1 MVPHLAACQRS
12 QNEIVEDVVLVAAA
26 RTPFGKLGGG
36 LSALAAP
43 DLGAVVIKEVL
54 DRGHIDGGEVDQ
66 VIMGTVLTAG
76 MGQIPARQAA
86 IKAGLPTSVPALS
99 VNKVCA
105 SSLKAVNLAAL
116 LIRNGDAAVVVA
128 GGMESMSQAPY
139 LLEKARFGYR
149 LGDGALVDSMV
160 HDGLT
165 DPANGCHMA
174 VEGSNVA
181 SEFEVS
187 RQRQDEYAYSSQ
199 QRYAAALHAGRLA
212 QELVPVMVANPKGT
226 AVVSVDEQPRPET
239 TIEGLARLTPL
250 FQPDGTVTAGN
261 APGVNDGA
269 AAVLLMSADEAERR
283 GLTPLATWIA
293 YGESAA
299 DTPYLAT
306 VPASAIQAALKRRG
320 LRLDDMNL
328 FEINEAFAAV
338 ACTSMDLLGIDEARV
353 NVDGGALAV
362 GHPIGAS
369 GARILM
375 HLVFELRRRGGGY
388 GAAGICSGMA
398 QGEATIVQVN

>member
-1 MVPHLAACQRS
+1 M
-12 QNEIVEDVVLVAAA
+12 EEVVLVAAA

-36 LSALAAP
+36 LSTVSAP
-43 DLGAVVIKEVL
+43 ELGAVVIKEVL
-54 DRGHIDGGEVDQ
+54 QRARLKGEEVDQ
-66 VIMGTVLTAG
+66 VIMGTVITAG

-86 IKAGLPTSVPALS
+86 IKAGLPTSVPALT

-116 LIRNGDAAVVVA
+116 LIRNGDAQVVVA

-149 LGDGALVDSMV
+149 LGDATLVDSMV
-160 HDGLT
+160 RDGLT

-174 VEGSNVA
+174 VEGSMVA

-187 RQRQDEYAYSSQ
+187 RQRQDEYAYHSQ
-199 QRYAAALHAGRLA
+199 QRYAAALKAGRFKD
-212 QELVPVMVANPKGT
+212 ELVPVAVANGKGAT
-226 AVVSVDEQPRPET
+226 VVEADEQPRPET
-239 TIEGLARLTPL
+239 TLEGLARLKPV
-250 FQPDGTVTAGN
+250 FAEDGSITAGN

-269 AAVLLMSADEAERR
+269 SAILLMSEPEAARR
-283 GLTPLATWIA
+283 ELPVLARWTA
-293 YGESAA
+293 YGESAT
-299 DTPYLAT
+299 DTPYLAV
-306 VPASAIQAALKRRG
+306 VPATSIQAALKRIG
-320 LRLDDMNL
+320 LRVADMSL

-338 ACTSMDLLGIDEARV
+338 ACSAMDLLGVDEERV
-353 NVDGGALAV
+353 NVDGGAVAL

-375 HLVFELRRRGGGY
+375 HLVYELRRRGGGY

-398 QGEATIVQVN
+398 QGEATIVRVQ

>member
-1 MVPHLAACQRS
+1 M
-12 QNEIVEDVVLVAAA
+12 EDVVLVAAA
-26 RTPFGKLGGG
+26 RTPFGKLGG
-36 LSALAAP
+36 ALASLPAP
-43 DLGAVVIKEVL
+43 ELGAAVIREVL
-54 DRGHIDGGEVDQ
+54 GRTHLPGADVDQ

-86 IKAGLPTSVPALS
+86 IKAGLPTTVSALT

-116 LIRNGDAAVVVA
+116 LIRNGDAKVVVA

-160 HDGLT
+160 HDGLI

-181 SEFEVS
+181 REFEVS
-187 RQRQDEYAYSSQ
+187 RERQDAYAFQSQ
-199 QRYAAALHAGRLA
+199 QRYAAALAAGRFRE
-212 QELVPVMVANPKGT
+212 ELVPIAVAGPKGAT
-226 AVVSVDEQPRPET
+226 TSVAADEQPRPET
-239 TIEGLARLTPL
+239 SLEALARLKPV
-250 FQPDGTVTAGN
+250 FQEDGTVTAGN
-261 APGVNDGA
+261 APAVNDGA
-269 AAVLLMSADEAERR
+269 TAILLMSAAEARR
-283 GLTPLATWIA
+283 RDLPVLAQWVA

-306 VPASAIQAALKRRG
+306 VPASSIQAALKKAG
-320 LRLDDMNL
+320 LVVSDVDL

-338 ACTSMDLLGIDEARV
+338 ACTATDLLGVDEERV

-375 HLVFELRRRGGGY
+375 HLVYELRRRKGSY

-398 QGEATIVQVN
+398 QGEATIVRIAAA

>member
-1 MVPHLAACQRS
+1 M
-12 QNEIVEDVVLVAAA
+12 VLVAAA

-36 LSALAAP
+36 LSSLSAP
-43 DLGAVVIKEVL
+43 DLGARVIKEVL
-54 DRGHIDGGEVDQ
+54 QRPHVAGAEVDQ

-199 QRYAAALHAGRLA
+199 QRYAAALKAGRFA
-212 QELVPVMVANPKGT
+212 DELVPIAVANPKGT
-226 AVVSVDEQPRPET
+226 TTVAADEQPRPDT
-239 TIEGLARLTPL
+239 TVEGLARLKPL
-250 FQPDGTVTAGN
+250 FQEDGTVTAGN

-269 AAVLLMSADEAERR
+269 TAILLMSGREAKRR
-283 GLTPLATWIA
+283 SLPVLAEWLA

-306 VPASAIQAALKRRG
+306 VPASSIQAALKKLG
-320 LRLDDMNL
+320 LRVNDMNL

-338 ACTSMDLLGIDEARV
+338 ACTAMDLLGIDEQKV

-375 HLVFELRRRGGGY
+375 HLAYELRRRGGGY

-398 QGEATIVQVN
+398 QGEATILRVS

>member
-1 MVPHLAACQRS
+1 
-12 QNEIVEDVVLVAAA
+12 VEDVVLVAAA

-36 LSALAAP
+36 LSTLSAP
-43 DLGAVVIKEVL
+43 DLGAAVIKEVL
-54 DRGHIDGGEVDQ
+54 ERAHVEGGGVDQ
-66 VIMGTVLTAG
+66 VIMGTVLAAG
-76 MGQIPARQAA
+76 IGQIPARQAA
-86 IKAGLPTSVPALS
+86 IKAGLPSSVPALT

-116 LIRNGDAAVVVA
+116 LIRNGDAHVVVA

-181 SEFEVS
+181 KEFEVS
-187 RQRQDEYAYSSQ
+187 RQRQDEYAYGSQ
-199 QRYAAALHAGRLA
+199 QRYAAALKADRFKD
-212 QELVPVMVANPKGT
+212 ELIPIAVANPKGT
-226 AVVSVDEQPRPET
+226 TMVAADEQPRPDT
-239 TIEGLARLTPL
+239 TIEGLARLKPL
-250 FQPDGTVTAGN
+250 FQDDGTVTAGN

-269 AAVLLMSADEAERR
+269 TAIMLMSGAEAKQR
-283 GLTPLATWIA
+283 GLPVLAQWVA

-306 VPASAIQAALKRRG
+306 VPASSIQAALEKLG
-320 LRLDDMNL
+320 LRVSDMSL

-338 ACTSMDLLGIDEARV
+338 ACTAG
-353 NVDGGALAV
+353 V
-362 GHPIGAS
+362 GTSRA
-369 GARILM
+369 
-375 HLVFELRRRGGGY
+375 
-388 GAAGICSGMA
+388 
-398 QGEATIVQVN
+398 

>member
-1 MVPHLAACQRS
+1 
-12 QNEIVEDVVLVAAA
+12 VEDVVLVAAA

-36 LSALAAP
+36 LSTLTAP
-43 DLGAVVIKEVL
+43 ELGGAVIKEVL
-54 DRGHIDGGEVDQ
+54 NRARVEGPDVDQ
-66 VIMGTVLTAG
+66 VIMGTVITAG

-86 IKAGLPTSVPALS
+86 LNAGLPTSVPALT

-116 LIRNGDAAVVVA
+116 LIRNSDARTVVA

-160 HDGLT
+160 RDGLI

-181 SEFEVS
+181 REFEVS
-187 RQRQDEYAYSSQ
+187 RERQDEYAYTSQ
-199 QRYAAALHAGRLA
+199 QRYATALKAGYFKD
-212 QELVPVMVANPKGT
+212 ELIPIAVANPKGT
-226 AVVSVDEQPRPET
+226 ATVAADEQPRPDT
-239 TIEGLARLTPL
+239 TIEGLSRLKPVL
-250 FQPDGTVTAGN
+250 SDDGTITAGN

-269 AAVLLMSADEAERR
+269 TAILLMSASEAKRR
-283 GLTPLATWIA
+283 NLPVLAQWLA

-306 VPASAIQAALKRRG
+306 VPASSIQAALKKLG
-320 LRLDDMNL
+320 LRVNDMGL

-338 ACTSMDLLGIDEARV
+338 ACTAMDLLGIDEERT

-375 HLVFELRRRGGGY
+375 HLVYALRHRGGGY

-398 QGEATIVQVN
+398 QGEATIVRVN

>member
-1 MVPHLAACQRS
+1 M
-12 QNEIVEDVVLVAAA
+12 LVAAA

-36 LSALAAP
+36 LSALPAP
-43 DLGAVVIKEVL
+43 DLGAVVIKQVL
-54 DRGHIDGGEVDQ
+54 ERAQVAGADVDQ
-66 VIMGTVLTAG
+66 VIMGTVITAG

-116 LIRNGDAAVVVA
+116 LIRNGDAEVVVA
-128 GGMESMSQAPY
+128 GGMENMSQAPY
-139 LLEKARFGYR
+139 LLDKARFGYR
-149 LGDGALVDSMV
+149 LGDAVLVDSMV
-160 HDGLT
+160 RDGLI

-181 SEFEVS
+181 KEFEVS
-187 RQRQDEYAYSSQ
+187 RERQDEYAFGSQ
-199 QRYAAALHAGRLA
+199 QRYAAALKAGHFND
-212 QELVPVMVANPKGT
+212 ELVSVAVPSPKGT
-226 AVVSVDEQPRPET
+226 VTISADEQPRPDT
-239 TIEGLARLTPL
+239 TIEGLARLKPV
-250 FQPDGTVTAGN
+250 FQADGTITAGN

-269 AAVLLMSADEAERR
+269 SAILLMSGVEAKRR
-283 GLTPLATWIA
+283 GLPVLAQWLT

-306 VPASAIQAALKRRG
+306 VPASSTQAALKKLG
-320 LRLDDMNL
+320 LRVDDINL

-338 ACTSMDLLGIDEARV
+338 ACTAMDLLGIDERRV

-375 HLVFELRRRGGGY
+375 HLAYALRQRGGGY
-388 GAAGICSGMA
+388 GAAAICSGMA
-398 QGEATIVQVN
+398 QGEATIIRVN

>member
-1 MVPHLAACQRS
+1 
-12 QNEIVEDVVLVAAA
+12 VEDVVLVAAA

-36 LSALAAP
+36 LSTLTAP
-43 DLGAVVIKEVL
+43 ELGASVIKEVL
-54 DRGHIDGGEVDQ
+54 NRAQVEGKDVDQ
-66 VIMGTVLTAG
+66 VIMGTVITAG
-76 MGQIPARQAA
+76 MGQVPARQAA
-86 IKAGLPTSVPALS
+86 IKAGLPTSVPALT

-105 SSLKAVNLAAL
+105 SSLKAINLGAL
-116 LIRNGDAAVVVA
+116 LIRNGDAQTVVA

-149 LGDGALVDSMV
+149 LGDATLVDSMV
-160 HDGLT
+160 RDGLI

-181 SEFEVS
+181 KEFEVS
-187 RQRQDEYAYSSQ
+187 RERQDEYAFASQ
-199 QRYAAALHAGRLA
+199 QRYATALKAGYFND
-212 QELVPVMVANPKGT
+212 ELIPVAVANPKGT
-226 AVVSVDEQPRPET
+226 TTVAADEQPRPDT
-239 TIEGLARLTPL
+239 TVEGLARLKPVFTE
-250 FQPDGTVTAGN
+250 DGTITAGN

-269 AAVLLMSADEAERR
+269 SAILLMSATEARR
-283 GLTPLATWIA
+283 RSLPVLAQWVA

-306 VPASAIQAALKRRG
+306 VPASSIQAALKKLG
-320 LRLDDMNL
+320 LRVSDMSL

-338 ACTSMDLLGIDEARV
+338 ACTAMDLLGVDEQRV

-375 HLVFELRRRGGGY
+375 HLVYALRHRGGGY

-398 QGEATIVQVN
+398 QGEATIVRVT

>member
-1 MVPHLAACQRS
+1 
-12 QNEIVEDVVLVAAA
+12 VEDVVLVAAA

-36 LSALAAP
+36 LASLPAP
-43 DLGAVVIKEVL
+43 ELGAIVIREVL
-54 DRGHIDGGEVDQ
+54 RRAGVAGSEVGQ
-66 VIMGTVLTAG
+66 VIMGTVISAG

-86 IKAGLPTSVPALS
+86 IKAGLPTSIPALS

-105 SSLKAVNLAAL
+105 SSLKAVNLGAL
-116 LIRNGDAAVVVA
+116 LIRNGDADVVVA
-128 GGMESMSQAPY
+128 GGMESMSRAPY

-149 LGDGALVDSMV
+149 LGDATLVDSMV
-160 HDGLT
+160 RDGLI

-181 SEFEVS
+181 REFEVS
-187 RQRQDEYAYSSQ
+187 RERQDQYAYNSQ
-199 QRYAAALHAGRLA
+199 RRYAEALKAGRLSE
-212 QELVPVMVANPKGT
+212 ELVPVTVPNGKAGT
-226 AVVSVDEQPRPET
+226 VVDGDEQPRPDT
-239 TIEGLARLTPL
+239 TMEGLARLKPV
-250 FQPDGTVTAGN
+250 FQEEGTITAGN

-269 AAVLLMSADEAERR
+269 AAVLLMSAAEAKRR
-283 GLTPLATWIA
+283 DLPVLAEWMG

-299 DTPYLAT
+299 DTPYLAV
-306 VPASAIQAALKRRG
+306 VPATSIQAALKKRG
-320 LRLDDMNL
+320 LRVSDMDL

-338 ACTSMDLLGIDEARV
+338 ACTAEDLLGVDDERV
-353 NVDGGALAV
+353 NVDGGAIAV

-375 HLVFELRRRGGGY
+375 HLVYELRRRGGTY

-398 QGEATIVQVN
+398 QGEATIVRVAAP

>member
-1 MVPHLAACQRS
+1 
-12 QNEIVEDVVLVAAA
+12 VEDVVLVAAA

-36 LSALAAP
+36 LSTLSAP

-54 DRGHIDGGEVDQ
+54 DRAQVDGAAVDQ
-66 VIMGTVLTAG
+66 VIMGTVITAG

-86 IKAGLPTSVPALS
+86 LKAGLPTSIPALS

-105 SSLKAVNLAAL
+105 SSLKAVNLAAV
-116 LIRNGDAAVVVA
+116 LIRNGDAVIVVA
-128 GGMESMSQAPY
+128 GGMENMSQAPY
-139 LLEKARFGYR
+139 LLDRARFGYR
-149 LGDGALVDSMV
+149 LGDAVLVDSMV
-160 HDGLT
+160 RDGLI

-181 SEFEVS
+181 REFEVS
-187 RQRQDEYAYSSQ
+187 RERQDEYAYGSQ
-199 QRYAAALHAGRLA
+199 QRYAAALKAGYF
-212 QELVPVMVANPKGT
+212 QDELVPVAVPNPKGT
-226 AVVSVDEQPRPET
+226 ATVSADEQPRPET
-239 TIEGLARLTPL
+239 TIEGLARLKPV
-250 FQPDGTVTAGN
+250 FQADGTITAGN

-269 AAVLLMSADEAERR
+269 AAVLLMSGAEAKRR
-283 GLTPLATWIA
+283 GLPVLAQWLA

-306 VPASAIQAALKRRG
+306 VPASSTQAALKKLG
-320 LRLDDMNL
+320 LRVNDIDL

-338 ACTSMDLLGIDEARV
+338 ACTAMDLLGIDEQQV

-375 HLVFELRRRGGGY
+375 HLAYALRRRGGGY

-398 QGEATIVQVN
+398 QGEATVIRVN

>member
-1 MVPHLAACQRS
+1 
-12 QNEIVEDVVLVAAA
+12 VEDVVLVAAA

-36 LSALAAP
+36 LSALSAP
-43 DLGAVVIKEVL
+43 DLGAAVIKEVL
-54 DRGHIDGGEVDQ
+54 DRTNVEGVDVGQ
-66 VIMGTVLTAG
+66 VIMCTVITAG

-86 IKAGLPTSVPALS
+86 IKAGLPTSVPALT

-116 LIRNGDAAVVVA
+116 LIRNGDAGVVVA
-128 GGMESMSQAPY
+128 GGMESMSQTPY

-160 HDGLT
+160 RDGLT

-181 SEFEVS
+181 KEFEVS
-187 RQRQDEYAYSSQ
+187 RQRQDEYAYGSQ
-199 QRYAAALHAGRLA
+199 QRYAAALKAGHFTD
-212 QELVPVMVANPKGT
+212 ELIPVAVANPKGVT
-226 AVVSVDEQPRPET
+226 TVAADEQPRPDT
-239 TIEGLARLTPL
+239 TIEGLSRLKPL
-250 FQPDGTVTAGN
+250 FQDDGTVTAGN

-269 AAVLLMSADEAERR
+269 AAILLMSATEAKRR
-283 GLTPLATWIA
+283 GLPVLAEWLA

-306 VPASAIQAALKRRG
+306 VPASSIQAALKKLG
-320 LRLDDMNL
+320 LRVSDMDL

-338 ACTSMDLLGIDEARV
+338 ACTAMDLLGIDERQV

-375 HLVFELRRRGGGY
+375 HLVYELRRRGGGA

-398 QGEATIVQVN
+398 QGEATIVRVGNGARP

>member
-1 MVPHLAACQRS
+1 
-12 QNEIVEDVVLVAAA
+12 VLVAAA

-36 LSALAAP
+36 LSTLAAP
-43 DLGAVVIKEVL
+43 ELGAVVIKEVL
-54 DRGHIDGGEVDQ
+54 DRAQVDGGDVNQ
-66 VIMGTVLTAG
+66 VIMGTVITAG

-86 IKAGLPTSVPALS
+86 IKAGLPTTVPALS

-116 LIRNGDAAVVVA
+116 LIRNGDAGIVVA
-128 GGMESMSQAPY
+128 GGMENMSRAPY
-139 LLEKARFGYR
+139 LLDKARVGYR
-149 LGDGALVDSMV
+149 LGDAVLVDSMV
-160 HDGLT
+160 RDGLI

-181 SEFEVS
+181 REFEVS
-187 RQRQDEYAYSSQ
+187 RERQDEYAYGSQ
-199 QRYAAALHAGRLA
+199 QRYAAALKAGSFKD
-212 QELVPVMVANPKGT
+212 ELVPVPVPNPKGT
-226 AVVSVDEQPRPET
+226 ATVSADEQPRPDT
-239 TIEGLARLTPL
+239 TIEGLARLKPV
-250 FQPDGTVTAGN
+250 FQADGTITAGN

-269 AAVLLMSADEAERR
+269 SAILLMSGGEAERR
-283 GLTPLATWIA
+283 GLPVLAQWLA

-306 VPASAIQAALKRRG
+306 VPASSTQAALKKLG
-320 LRLDDMNL
+320 LRVDDINL

-338 ACTSMDLLGIDEARV
+338 ACSAMDLLGIDEQRV

-375 HLVFELRRRGGGY
+375 HLAYALRRRGGGY

-398 QGEATIVQVN
+398 QGEATIIRVN

>member
-1 MVPHLAACQRS
+1 
-12 QNEIVEDVVLVAAA
+12 VEDVVLVAAA

-36 LSALAAP
+36 LSTLAAP

-54 DRGHIDGGEVDQ
+54 ARAQVDGADVDQ
-66 VIMGTVLTAG
+66 VIMGTVITAG

-105 SSLKAVNLAAL
+105 SSLKAVNLAAI
-116 LIRNGDAAVVVA
+116 LIRNGDAEVVVA
-128 GGMESMSQAPY
+128 GGMENMSQAPY
-139 LLEKARFGYR
+139 LLDKARFGYR
-149 LGDGALVDSMV
+149 LGDAVLVDSMV
-160 HDGLT
+160 RDGLI

-181 SEFEVS
+181 KEFEVS
-187 RQRQDEYAYSSQ
+187 RERQDEYAYGSQ
-199 QRYAAALHAGRLA
+199 QRYAAALKAGHF
-212 QELVPVMVANPKGT
+212 QDELVSVAVTNPKGT
-226 AVVSVDEQPRPET
+226 ATISADEQPRPET
-239 TIEGLARLTPL
+239 TIEGLARLKPV
-250 FQPDGTVTAGN
+250 FQADGTITAGN
-261 APGVNDGA
+261 APAVNDGA
-269 AAVLLMSADEAERR
+269 AAILLMSASEAKRR
-283 GLTPLATWIA
+283 GLPVLAEWLA

-306 VPASAIQAALKRRG
+306 VPASSTQAALKKLG
-320 LRLDDMNL
+320 LRVGEMSL

-338 ACTSMDLLGIDEARV
+338 ACTAMDLLGIDEQRV

-375 HLVFELRRRGGGY
+375 HLAYALRKRGGGY

-398 QGEATIVQVN
+398 QGEATIIRAT

>member
-1 MVPHLAACQRS
+1 VD
-12 QNEIVEDVVLVAAA
+12 EVVLVAAA

-36 LSALAAP
+36 LSTLPAP

-54 DRGHIDGGEVDQ
+54 DRAQVVGGDVDQ
-66 VIMGTVLTAG
+66 VIMGTVITAG

-86 IKAGLPTSVPALS
+86 IKAGLPTSVPALT

-139 LLEKARFGYR
+139 LLDKARFGYR

-160 HDGLT
+160 RDGLT

-181 SEFEVS
+181 KEFEVS
-187 RQRQDEYAYSSQ
+187 RERQDEYAYGSQ
-199 QRYAAALHAGRLA
+199 QRYAAALKAGHFND
-212 QELVPVMVANPKGT
+212 ELVPVAVATSKGT
-226 AVVSVDEQPRPET
+226 AVVAADEQPRRDT
-239 TIEGLARLTPL
+239 TIEGLARLKPV
-250 FQPDGTVTAGN
+250 FQQDGTVTAGN

-269 AAVLLMSADEAERR
+269 AAVLVMSAAEAKRR
-283 GLTPLATWIA
+283 GLPVLAQWIT

-306 VPASAIQAALKRRG
+306 VPATSIQAALKKVGRRVS
-320 LRLDDMNL
+320 DINL

-338 ACTSMDLLGIDEARV
+338 ACTAMDLLGIDEERV

-375 HLVFELRRRGGGY
+375 HLVYELRRRGGGY

-398 QGEATIVQVN
+398 QGEATIVRVGNGRMIAGH

>member
-1 MVPHLAACQRS
+1 
-12 QNEIVEDVVLVAAA
+12 VEDVVLVAAA

-36 LSALAAP
+36 LSSLTAP
-43 DLGAVVIKEVL
+43 ELGGIVIREVL
-54 DRGHIDGGEVDQ
+54 DRTGLDGADVDQ

-86 IKAGLPTSVPALS
+86 LKAGLPSSVPALT

-105 SSLKAVNLAAL
+105 SSLKAVNLGGL
-116 LIRNGDAAVVVA
+116 LIRAGEAKVVVA
-128 GGMESMSQAPY
+128 GGMESMSRVPY
-139 LLEKARFGYR
+139 LLDRARFGYR
-149 LGDGALVDSMV
+149 LGDATVIDSMV

-165 DPANGCHMA
+165 DPANGCHMI
-174 VEGSNVA
+174 VEASNVA
-181 SEFEVS
+181 REFEVS
-187 RQRQDEYAYSSQ
+187 RQRQDEYALKSQ
-199 QRYAAALHAGRLA
+199 QRYAAAVQAGKFREEVIA
-212 QELVPVMVANPKGT
+212 VTVPQAKGASLTVT
-226 AVVSVDEQPRPET
+226 ADEQPRPDT
-239 TIEGLARLTPL
+239 TLEALARLKPAL
-250 FQPDGTVTAGN
+250 QADGTVTAGN

-269 AAVLLMSADEAERR
+269 AAILLMSRAEAERHH
-283 GLTPLATWIA
+283 LPILALWLG

-306 VPASAIQAALKRRG
+306 VPASAVQAALKKLG
-320 LRLDDMNL
+320 LRVADMNL

-338 ACTSMDLLGIDEARV
+338 ACTAMDLLGVDEDRV
-353 NVDGGALAV
+353 NVDGGAVAI

-375 HLVFELRRRGGGY
+375 HLVYELRRRGGGY

-398 QGEATIVQVN
+398 QGEATIVRANGQAA

>member
-1 MVPHLAACQRS
+1 M
-12 QNEIVEDVVLVAAA
+12 EDVVLVAAA

-36 LSALAAP
+36 LSTLTAP

-54 DRGHIDGGEVDQ
+54 DRAHVEGAHVDQ
-66 VIMGTVLTAG
+66 VIMGTVITAG
-76 MGQIPARQAA
+76 IGQIPARQAA

-105 SSLKAVNLAAL
+105 SSLKAVNLGAL
-116 LIRNGDAAVVVA
+116 LIRNGDAQVVVA

-149 LGDGALVDSMV
+149 LGDAALVDSMV
-160 HDGLT
+160 RDGLT

-181 SEFEVS
+181 REFEVS
-187 RQRQDEYAYSSQ
+187 RQRQDEYAYGSQ
-199 QRYAAALHAGRLA
+199 QRYAAALKAGYFKD
-212 QELVPVMVANPKGT
+212 ELIPVAVANPKGT
-226 AVVSVDEQPRPET
+226 ATVGADEQPRPDT
-239 TIEGLARLTPL
+239 TIEGLSRLKPL
-250 FQPDGTVTAGN
+250 FQDDGTVTAGN

-269 AAVLLMSADEAERR
+269 AAIVLMRGAEARRR
-283 GLTPLATWIA
+283 GLPVLAEWLG

-306 VPASAIQAALKRRG
+306 VPASAIQAALKKIGKRVS
-320 LRLDDMNL
+320 DISL

-338 ACTSMDLLGIDEARV
+338 ACTAMDLLGIDEQRV

-375 HLVFELRRRGGGY
+375 HLVYALRRNGGGD

-398 QGEATIVQVN
+398 QGEATIVRVNRGA

>member
-1 MVPHLAACQRS
+1 M
-12 QNEIVEDVVLVAAA
+12 EDVVLVAAA

-36 LSALAAP
+36 LSTLTAP
-43 DLGAVVIKEVL
+43 DLGAAVIKEVL
-54 DRGHIDGGEVDQ
+54 NRARLEGGDIDQ
-66 VIMGTVLTAG
+66 VIMGTVITAG

-86 IKAGLPTSVPALS
+86 IKAGVPTSVPALT

-116 LIRNGDAAVVVA
+116 LIRHGDASAVVA

-149 LGDGALVDSMV
+149 LGDSTLVDSMV
-160 HDGLT
+160 RDGLI

-174 VEGSNVA
+174 VEGSQVA
-181 SEFEVS
+181 KEFEVS
-187 RQRQDEYAYSSQ
+187 RQRQDEYAYNSQ
-199 QRYAAALHAGRLA
+199 QRYATALKAGFFA
-212 QELVPVMVANPKGT
+212 EELVPIAVASSKGT
-226 AVVSVDEQPRPET
+226 SKVAADEQPRPDT
-239 TIEGLARLTPL
+239 TIEGLARLKPV
-250 FQPDGTVTAGN
+250 FAEDGTVTAGN

-269 AAVLLMSADEAERR
+269 TAILLMSATEAKRR
-283 GLTPLATWIA
+283 NLPALAQWLA

-306 VPASAIQAALKRRG
+306 VPASSIQAALKKLGVRVN
-320 LRLDDMNL
+320 DMSL

-338 ACTSMDLLGIDEARV
+338 ACTAMDLLGIDEQRV

-375 HLVFELRRRGGGY
+375 HLVYALRRRGGGY

-398 QGEATIVQVN
+398 QGEATIVRVN

>member
-1 MVPHLAACQRS
+1 M
-12 QNEIVEDVVLVAAA
+12 EDVVLVAAA

-36 LSALAAP
+36 LSSLTAP
-43 DLGAVVIKEVL
+43 DLGASVIKEVL
-54 DRGHIDGGEVDQ
+54 DRTHVEGAAVDQ
-66 VIMGTVLTAG
+66 VIMGTVITAG

-86 IKAGLPTSVPALS
+86 IKAGLPTSVPALT

-116 LIRNGDAAVVVA
+116 LIRNGDAGVVVA

-139 LLEKARFGYR
+139 LLDKARFGYR

-160 HDGLT
+160 RDGLT

-181 SEFEVS
+181 KEFEVS

-199 QRYAAALHAGRLA
+199 QRYAAALKAGHFKDELIAVAVPHA
-212 QELVPVMVANPKGT
+212 KGT
-226 AVVSVDEQPRPET
+226 TTVTADEQPRPDT
-239 TIEGLARLTPL
+239 TVEGLARLKPL
-250 FQPDGTVTAGN
+250 FQEDGTVTAGN

-269 AAVLLMSADEAERR
+269 TAILLASGTEAKRR
-283 GLTPLATWIA
+283 GLPVLAQWLA

-306 VPASAIQAALKRRG
+306 VPASSIQAALKKLG
-320 LRLDDMNL
+320 LRVSDMDL

-338 ACTSMDLLGIDEARV
+338 ACTAMDLLGIDEQRV

-375 HLVFELRRRGGGY
+375 HLVYELRRRGGGS

-398 QGEATIVQVN
+398 QGEATIIRVN

>member
-1 MVPHLAACQRS
+1 
-12 QNEIVEDVVLVAAA
+12 VEDVVLVAAA

-36 LSALAAP
+36 LSTLTAP

-54 DRGHIDGGEVDQ
+54 DRAQIDGAEVDQ
-66 VIMGTVLTAG
+66 VIMGTVITAG

-116 LIRNGDAAVVVA
+116 LIRNGDAQVLVA
-128 GGMESMSQAPY
+128 GGMENMSQAPY
-139 LLEKARFGYR
+139 LLDKARFGYR
-149 LGDGALVDSMV
+149 LGDAVLVDSMV
-160 HDGLT
+160 RDGLI

-181 SEFEVS
+181 KEFEVS
-187 RQRQDEYAYSSQ
+187 RERQDEYAFGSQ
-199 QRYAAALHAGRLA
+199 QRYAAALKAGRIND
-212 QELVPVMVANPKGT
+212 ELVAVAVPNPKGT
-226 AVVSVDEQPRPET
+226 ATVSADEQPRPDT
-239 TIEGLARLTPL
+239 TIEGLARLKPV
-250 FQPDGTVTAGN
+250 FQADGTITAGN

-269 AAVLLMSADEAERR
+269 AAILLMSATEAKRR
-283 GLTPLATWIA
+283 GLPVLAQWLA

-306 VPASAIQAALKRRG
+306 VPASSIQAALKKLGRRV
-320 LRLDDMNL
+320 DDINL

-338 ACTSMDLLGIDEARV
+338 ACTAMDLLGIDEERV

-375 HLVFELRRRGGGY
+375 HLAYALRRRGGGH

-398 QGEATIVQVN
+398 QGEATIIRVS

>member
-1 MVPHLAACQRS
+1 M
-12 QNEIVEDVVLVAAA
+12 EDVVLIAAA

-36 LSALAAP
+36 LASLTAP
-43 DLGAVVIKEVL
+43 DLGAVVIREVL
-54 DRGHIDGGEVDQ
+54 DRAKLPGGDVDQ
-66 VIMGTVLTAG
+66 VVMGTVITAG
-76 MGQIPARQAA
+76 TGQIPARQAA
-86 IKAGLPTSVPALS
+86 IKAGLPTAVSALT

-116 LIRNGDAAVVVA
+116 LIRNGDARVVVA

-139 LLEKARFGYR
+139 LVGKARFGYR
-149 LGDGALVDSMV
+149 FGDAVLVDSMV
-160 HDGLT
+160 HDGLI

-181 SEFEVS
+181 KEFAVS
-187 RQRQDEYAYSSQ
+187 RQRQDEYAYHSQ
-199 QRYAAALHAGRLA
+199 KRYAAGLAAGHFA
-212 QELVPVMVANPKGT
+212 DELVTVTVPGSRGAQTTVHA
-226 AVVSVDEQPRPET
+226 DEQPRPDT
-239 TIEGLARLTPL
+239 TLEALAKLKPVY
-250 FQPDGTVTAGN
+250 QPDGTVTAGN

-269 AAVLLMSADEAERR
+269 AAVLLMSGSEARR
-283 GLTPLATWIA
+283 RDLPVLAHWLA

-306 VPASAIQAALKRRG
+306 VPASAIQAALKKTD
-320 LRLDDMNL
+320 LRVNDMDL

-338 ACTSMDLLGIDEARV
+338 ACTAMDRLDVDPERV

-375 HLVFELRRRGGGY
+375 HLVYELRRRGARY

-398 QGEATIVQVN
+398 QGEATIVRAA

>member
-1 MVPHLAACQRS
+1 M
-12 QNEIVEDVVLVAAA
+12 EDVVLVAAA

-36 LSALAAP
+36 LSTLTAP
-43 DLGAVVIKEVL
+43 DLGASVIREVL
-54 DRGHIDGGEVDQ
+54 HRANVDGRDVDQ
-66 VIMGTVLTAG
+66 VIMGTVITAG
-76 MGQIPARQAA
+76 MGQIPARQAT
-86 IKAGLPTSVPALS
+86 IKAGLPTSVPALT

-116 LIRNGDAAVVVA
+116 LIRNGDANVVVA

-149 LGDGALVDSMV
+149 LGDATLVDSMV
-160 HDGLT
+160 RDGLI

-181 SEFEVS
+181 KEFEVS
-187 RQRQDEYAYSSQ
+187 RERQDGYAFTSQ
-199 QRYAAALHAGRLA
+199 QRYAAALKAGSFDE
-212 QELVPVMVANPKGT
+212 ELIPIAVSSPKGS
-226 AVVSVDEQPRPET
+226 VSVVADEQPRPQT
-239 TIEGLARLTPL
+239 TIEGLARLKPVFTE
-250 FQPDGTVTAGN
+250 DGTVTAGN

-269 AAVLLMSADEAERR
+269 SAILLMSATEAKRR
-283 GLTPLATWIA
+283 RLPVLAQWLA

-306 VPASAIQAALKRRG
+306 VPASSIQAALKKLG
-320 LRLDDMNL
+320 LRVNDMSL

-338 ACTSMDLLGIDEARV
+338 ACTAMDLLGIDEQRV

-375 HLVFELRRRGGGY
+375 HLVYALRHRGGGY

-398 QGEATIVQVN
+398 QGEATIVRVN

>member
-1 MVPHLAACQRS
+1 
-12 QNEIVEDVVLVAAA
+12 VEDVVLVAAA

-36 LSALAAP
+36 LSTLTAP
-43 DLGAVVIKEVL
+43 DLGASVIKDVL
-54 DRGHIDGGEVDQ
+54 DRTAVEGADVDQ
-66 VIMGTVLTAG
+66 VIMGTVITAG

-86 IKAGLPTSVPALS
+86 IKAGLPTSVPALT

-116 LIRNGDAAVVVA
+116 LIRNGDARAVVA

-160 HDGLT
+160 RDGLI

-174 VEGSNVA
+174 VEGSKVA
-181 SEFEVS
+181 KEFEVS
-187 RQRQDEYAYSSQ
+187 RERQDEYAYNSQ
-199 QRYAAALHAGRLA
+199 QRYARALAAGSFTE
-212 QELVPVMVANPKGT
+212 ELIPIVVANPKGT
-226 AVVSVDEQPRPET
+226 TTVVADEQPRPDT
-239 TIEGLARLTPL
+239 TIEGLARLKPVFTE
-250 FQPDGTVTAGN
+250 DGTITAGN

-269 AAVLLMSADEAERR
+269 TAILLMSGTEAKRR
-283 GLTPLATWIA
+283 VLPVLAQWLA

-306 VPASAIQAALKRRG
+306 VPATSIQAALKKLG
-320 LRLDDMNL
+320 LRVSDMSL

-338 ACTSMDLLGIDEARV
+338 ACTAMDLLGIDERRV

-375 HLVFELRRRGGGY
+375 HLVYALRHRGGGY

-398 QGEATIVQVN
+398 QGEATIVRVN

>member
-1 MVPHLAACQRS
+1 L
-12 QNEIVEDVVLVAAA
+12 VEDVVLVAAA

-36 LSALAAP
+36 LSTLPATE
-43 DLGAVVIKEVL
+43 LGASVIKHVL
-54 DRGHIDGGEVDQ
+54 ERAGIAGGDVDQ
-66 VIMGTVLTAG
+66 VIMGTVITAG

-86 IKAGLPTSVPALS
+86 LKAGLPTSVPALT

-105 SSLKAVNLAAL
+105 SSLKAINLAAL
-116 LIRNGDAAVVVA
+116 LIRNGDADVVVA

-149 LGDGALVDSMV
+149 LGDATLVDSMV
-160 HDGLT
+160 RDGLI
-165 DPANGCHMA
+165 DPANGFHMA

-181 SEFEVS
+181 REFEVS
-187 RQRQDEYAYSSQ
+187 RERQDEYAYLSQ
-199 QRYAAALHAGRLA
+199 QRYGKALEAGRFRD
-212 QELVPVMVANPKGT
+212 ELISVTVANGKGT
-226 AVVSVDEQPRPET
+226 TLVSADEQPRPET
-239 TIEGLARLTPL
+239 TLEGLARLKPV
-250 FQPDGTVTAGN
+250 FQADGTITAGN

-269 AAVLLMSADEAERR
+269 AAVLLMSGTEAARR
-283 GLTPLATWIA
+283 GLSVLAEWTA

-306 VPASAIQAALKRRG
+306 VPASSIQAALKKLG
-320 LRLDDMNL
+320 LRVRDVDL

-338 ACTSMDLLGIDEARV
+338 ACTAMDLLGIDEERV

-375 HLVFELRRRGGGY
+375 HLVYELRRRGGGY

-398 QGEATIVQVN
+398 QGEATIVHVN

>member
-1 MVPHLAACQRS
+1 
-12 QNEIVEDVVLVAAA
+12 VEDVVLVAAA

-36 LSALAAP
+36 LSALPAP
-43 DLGAVVIKEVL
+43 DLGAVVIKQVL
-54 DRGHIDGGEVDQ
+54 ERAQVAGADVDQ
-66 VIMGTVLTAG
+66 VIMGTVITAG

-116 LIRNGDAAVVVA
+116 LIRNGDAEVVVA
-128 GGMESMSQAPY
+128 GGMENMSQAPY
-139 LLEKARFGYR
+139 LLDKARFGYR
-149 LGDGALVDSMV
+149 LGDAVLVDSMV
-160 HDGLT
+160 RDGLI

-181 SEFEVS
+181 KEFEVS
-187 RQRQDEYAYSSQ
+187 RERQDEYAFGSQ
-199 QRYAAALHAGRLA
+199 QRYAAALKAGHFND
-212 QELVPVMVANPKGT
+212 ELVSVAVPSPKGT
-226 AVVSVDEQPRPET
+226 VTISADEQPRPDT
-239 TIEGLARLTPL
+239 TIEGLARLKPV
-250 FQPDGTVTAGN
+250 FQADGTITAGN

-269 AAVLLMSADEAERR
+269 SAILLMSGAEATRR
-283 GLTPLATWIA
+283 GLPVLAQWLT

-306 VPASAIQAALKRRG
+306 VPASSTQAALRRLG
-320 LRLDDMNL
+320 LRVDGINL

-338 ACTSMDLLGIDEARV
+338 ACTAMDLLGIDERRV

-375 HLVFELRRRGGGY
+375 HLAYALRQRGGGY
-388 GAAGICSGMA
+388 GAAAICSGMA
-398 QGEATIVQVN
+398 QGEATIIRVN

>member
-1 MVPHLAACQRS
+1 
-12 QNEIVEDVVLVAAA
+12 VEDVVLVAAA

-36 LSALAAP
+36 LSTLAAP
-43 DLGAVVIKEVL
+43 ELGAVVIKEVL
-54 DRGHIDGGEVDQ
+54 DRAHVDGADIDQ
-66 VIMGTVLTAG
+66 VIMGTVITAG

-116 LIRNGDAAVVVA
+116 LIRNGDAQVVVA

-139 LLEKARFGYR
+139 LLDKARFGYR
-149 LGDGALVDSMV
+149 LGDATLVDSMV
-160 HDGLT
+160 RDGLI

-181 SEFEVS
+181 REFEVS
-187 RQRQDEYAYSSQ
+187 RERQDEYAYGSQ
-199 QRYAAALHAGRLA
+199 QRYAAALKAGYFKD
-212 QELVPVMVANPKGT
+212 ELVPVAVPNPRGT
-226 AVVSVDEQPRPET
+226 TTVSADEQPRPDT
-239 TIEGLARLTPL
+239 TIEGLARLKPV
-250 FQPDGTVTAGN
+250 FQPEGTITAGN

-269 AAVLLMSADEAERR
+269 SAILLMSSAEAKRR
-283 GLTPLATWIA
+283 GLPVLAQWLA

-306 VPASAIQAALKRRG
+306 VPASSTQAALKKLG
-320 LRLDDMNL
+320 LRVDDINL
-328 FEINEAFAAV
+328 LEINEAFAAV
-338 ACTSMDLLGIDEARV
+338 ACTAMDLLGIDEQRV

-375 HLVFELRRRGGGY
+375 HLAYALRRRGGGY

-398 QGEATIVQVN
+398 QGEATIIRVS

>member
-1 MVPHLAACQRS
+1 VA
-12 QNEIVEDVVLVAAA
+12 DVVVVAAA

-36 LSALAAP
+36 LSALPAP
-43 DLGAVVIKEVL
+43 DLGAIVIREVI
-54 DRGHIDGGEVDQ
+54 DRAQVDGDAVDQ
-66 VIMGTVLTAG
+66 VIMGTVITAG

-86 IKAGLPTSVPALS
+86 LKAGLPTSVSALT

-105 SSLKAVNLAAL
+105 SSLKAVNLAAM
-116 LIRNGDAAVVVA
+116 LIRGGDADVVVA
-128 GGMESMSQAPY
+128 GGMESMSLAPY

-149 LGDGALVDSMV
+149 LGDGALVDAMV
-160 HDGLT
+160 RDGLI

-181 SEFEVS
+181 KEFEVS
-187 RQRQDEYAYSSQ
+187 RERQDEYAYASQ
-199 QRYAAALHAGRLA
+199 QRYATALKAGRFA
-212 QELVPVMVANPKGT
+212 EELVPVTVANAKGS
-226 AVVSVDEQPRPET
+226 AVISADEQPRPDT
-239 TIEGLARLTPL
+239 TIEGLASLKPV
-250 FQPDGTVTAGN
+250 FQQDGTVTAGN

-269 AAVLLMSADEAERR
+269 TAMLLMSGDEAKRR
-283 GLTPLATWIA
+283 GLPVLAQWIVF
-293 YGESAA
+293 GESAA

-306 VPASAIQAALKRRG
+306 VPASAIQAALRKIG
-320 LRLDDMNL
+320 LRVGDMNL

-338 ACTSMDLLGIDEARV
+338 ACTAMDLLGVDDDRV

-375 HLVFELRRRGGGY
+375 HLIYELRRRGGGY

-398 QGEATIVQVN
+398 QGEATIVRTINN